1 MIKAAYVVIGIN
13 LDGEKEVLGIWIGAN
28 ESSKFWLSVLND
40 LKNRGVQNVLIFCVD
55 GLNGF
60 KEAIGATFPF
70 AKIQRCIIHQIR
82 SSMKYIPYKDR
93 KAFVADLKGVYT
105 AVNEEI
111 AMDNLLAMKDR
122 WGNKYP
128 NAIKSW
134 EDNWDNLSTF
144 FAFPGNIRKIIYTT
158 NVIESLNS
166 QFRKITKTKLIFPND
181 DSLMKMLYLAVE
193 RVARK

>member
-1 MIKAAYVVIGIN
+1 MEK
-13 LDGEKEVLGIWIGAN
+13 KEVLGIWIGAN

-111 AMDNLLAMKDR
+111 GLMSIFWTQKVKLFYAALLA
-122 WGNKYP
+122 N
-128 NAIKSW
+128 
-134 EDNWDNLSTF
+134 
-144 FAFPGNIRKIIYTT
+144 
-158 NVIESLNS
+158 NS
-166 QFRKITKTKLIFPND
+166 HC
-181 DSLMKMLYLAVE
+181 SGVM
-193 RVARK
+193 